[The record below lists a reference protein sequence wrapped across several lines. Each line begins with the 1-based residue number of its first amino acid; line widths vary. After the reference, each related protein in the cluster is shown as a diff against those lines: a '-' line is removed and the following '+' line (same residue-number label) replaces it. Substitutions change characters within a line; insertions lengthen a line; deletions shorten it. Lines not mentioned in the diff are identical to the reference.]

1 MMRLQNAKMI
11 VWAQTKTVEIYV
23 TVLLVKSI
31 VLDNY
36 QIAHTTVPALAAVQM
51 VVKIATIPFVRARI
65 LLKIT
70 IL

>member
-11 VWAQTKTVEIYV
+11 AWAQTKAVLIYAII
-23 TVLLVKSI
+23 LLVKLI
-31 VLDNY
+31 VPDNY

>member
-11 VWAQTKTVEIYV
+11 AWAQTKTVEIYV

-36 QIAHTTVPALAAVQM
+36 QIAHTTVLALADVQM
-51 VVKIATIPFVRARI
+51 VVKTATILFVYAQI
-65 LLKIT
+65 PLKIM

>member
-11 VWAQTKTVEIYV
+11 VWTQTKTVEIYV

-36 QIAHTTVPALAAVQM
+36 QIAHTTVLALAVVQM
-51 VVKIATIPFVRARI
+51 VVKIATIPFVRAQI